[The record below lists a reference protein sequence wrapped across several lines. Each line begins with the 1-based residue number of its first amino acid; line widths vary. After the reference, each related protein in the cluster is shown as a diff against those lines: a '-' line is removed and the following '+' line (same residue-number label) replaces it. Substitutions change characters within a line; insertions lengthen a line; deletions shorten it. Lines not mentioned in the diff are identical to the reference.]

1 MLKVQ
6 ADPVTK
12 SYRTIFLSDIHLG
25 TPDCQA
31 DLLIEF
37 LRQHDAET
45 IYLVGDIVDCWRMK
59 RRGFYWPQSH
69 NDVVQKLL
77 RKARKGTR
85 IIYVPGNH
93 DELLRDYQ
101 GVHFGGIE
109 VRERDLF
116 ETADGKRLLV
126 IHGDEF
132 DMVVMNHRWLAHL
145 GDIAYG
151 MAMWAN
157 KWHNRARKLLG
168 LEYWSI
174 SRWAKL
180 KVKGA
185 VNFISDFEQ
194 VLADEARKHGADGVI
209 CGHIHHA
216 ANEMRGGVR
225 YINTGDWVES
235 CTAIVE
241 HPDGRIELIDW
252 SRRIPAKAAF
262 QAQSKEHHHDADI
275 HNEAA

>member
-1 MLKVQ
+1 MTQ
-6 ADPVTK
+6 T
-12 SYRTIFLSDIHLG
+12 YRTIFLSDIHLG

-31 DLLIEF
+31 DILIDF
-37 LRQHDAET
+37 LRQHDAPT

-59 RRGFYWPQSH
+59 RKGFYWPQSH

-85 IIYVPGNH
+85 IVYVPGNH
-93 DELLRDYQ
+93 DEMLREYQ

-109 VRERDLF
+109 VVERDVF

-151 MAMWAN
+151 LAMWTN
-157 KWHNRARKLLG
+157 KWHNRTRRLFG
-168 LEYWSI
+168 LRYWSF

-180 KVKGA
+180 KVKSA
-185 VNFISDFEQ
+185 VNFISDFEE

-216 ANEMRGGVR
+216 ANEMRGGIR

-235 CTAIVE
+235 CTAVVE
-241 HPDGRIELIDW
+241 HSDGRMEIIDW
-252 SRRIPAKAAF
+252 SRRISEKAG
-262 QAQSKEHHHDADI
+262 QSSKIRQVKPSVDAQG
-275 HNEAA
+275 EAA